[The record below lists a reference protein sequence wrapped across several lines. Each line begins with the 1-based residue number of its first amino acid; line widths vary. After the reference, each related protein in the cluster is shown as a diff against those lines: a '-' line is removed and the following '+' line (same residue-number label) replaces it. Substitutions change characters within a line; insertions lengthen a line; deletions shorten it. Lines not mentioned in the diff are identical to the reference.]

1 MNRSRQSC
9 TAIVFAMVVAF
20 TTTAADKDQHG
31 DPLPEGAHLR
41 LGTTR
46 LRTNS
51 YTPALISH
59 DGKEIYLPSMTSNLI
74 QRSETA
80 TGAPSRTCAVPYS
93 STPTG
98 LSADGK
104 RLVVTSSSSVWVI
117 DTQTDKALVKTDRP
131 LPTGNEYAA
140 AISDD
145 GKRLAY
151 GNLKNFNAKG
161 KDPLS
166 AVVWDIES
174 NKEIAKIAATQNESL
189 YVSLSNDG
197 KVLATWGQHYD
208 PSAKQPLTSETDP
221 ARNVYFWDA
230 ATGKEIAKFTT
241 TNGPAFGVRVSP
253 DGSVAALATYGGGV
267 ELVDTKTGKSKL
279 QLLGRNGI
287 GVSLSFSPD
296 SAVLFASTNDGAVQ
310 AWKVDDGTGLFTV
323 NAPVSGLT
331 VNRLRAID
339 SKRGVAHGRIGLS
352 EVIWEVPS
360 GKVLSSSSG
369 HVTYVSGVAVTA
381 DNKHVIT
388 SSEDG
393 TVLKWELAT
402 GKLAETMPS
411 RPGTLGYGAR
421 LPAGT
426 LSSDYKYRL
435 IRDSATFAVY
445 DAANWSQL
453 YTFPLP
459 STGYLSA
466 NFSADGSKI
475 ASTLVTNENKVRAA
489 RVLCTATATGKV
501 IAKVSLPG
509 YTSAQ
514 AAITTD
520 GKYIVTAGSKPMAP
534 EKSEFDNVMFFVTV
548 WDAATGEK
556 KHEHSEK
563 SGFNYVTLAIA
574 PDNATAAIA
583 TSSGKIAALDLA
595 TGKVTNGAQQISLN
609 YNSSIVFSAD
619 GKSVAVSGSYNFGAN
634 TTSPLYIYD
643 WPSGK
648 EKHKFT
654 VPGAISSVAFS
665 PDGKWLVTGS
675 TDTTATV
682 WSLSK

>member
-1 MNRSRQSC
+1 LL
-9 TAIVFAMVVAF
+9 AIVFAMIAVC

-31 DPLPEGAHLR
+31 DPLPEGAQLR

-46 LRTNS
+46 MRTNS
-51 YTPALISH
+51 FTPALLSH
-59 DGKEIYLPSMTSNLI
+59 DGKEIFSISLANSLI

-80 TGAPSRTCAVPYS
+80 TGAVSRTFTGPYS
-93 STPTG
+93 ATPAAI
-98 LSADGK
+98 SADSK
-104 RLVVTSSSSVWVI
+104 RLVVTNSNSVWVI
-117 DTQTDKALVKTDRP
+117 ETQTDKALVKAERAI
-131 LPTGNEYAA
+131 PTGNEYAT

-151 GNLKNFNAKG
+151 GNLKNFGAKG

-166 AVVWDIES
+166 AVVWDVEA
-174 NKEIAKIAATQNESL
+174 NKELAKIAVPQNESVF
-189 YVSLSNDG
+189 VSLSNDG

-208 PSAKQPLTSETDP
+208 PTAKQPATPETDP
-221 ARNVYFWDA
+221 TRNVAFWDA
-230 ATGKEIAKFTT
+230 TTGKEIAKFTT
-241 TNGPAFGVRVSP
+241 TAGTAYGVRLSA
-253 DGSVAALATYGGGV
+253 DGSMAVVATYGGGI
-267 ELVDTKTGKSKL
+267 ELVETKTGKVKL
-279 QLLGRNGI
+279 QLLGRNGV
-287 GVSLSFSPD
+287 GGSLSFSPD
-296 SAVLFASTNDGAVQ
+296 GSVLFATTIDGSVQ
-310 AWKVDDGTGLFTV
+310 AWKVDDGTGLFTT
-323 NAPVSGLT
+323 NAPITNLVST
-331 VNRLRAID
+331 RVRAID
-339 SKRGVAHGRIGLS
+339 AKRGIAHGRIGMT

-360 GKVLSSSSG
+360 GKVLSPNSG
-369 HVTYVSGVAVTA
+369 HVTAVSGIAVTA
-381 DNKHVIT
+381 DSKHAIT

-402 GKLAETMPS
+402 GKLAETLPS

-475 ASTLVTNENKVRAA
+475 ATTLVTNENKVRAA
-489 RVLCTATATGKV
+489 RVLCTATATGKIV
-501 IAKVSLPG
+501 GKVSLPG

-520 GKYIVTAGSKPMAP
+520 GKYIVTAGAKPMNP
-534 EKSEFDNVMFFVTV
+534 EKMEFENVTFIIAV

-563 SGFNYVTLAIA
+563 SGFNYVTIAIA
-574 PDNATAAIA
+574 PDNATAAIT
-583 TSSGKIAALDLA
+583 TSSAKVAALDLA
-595 TGKVTNGAQQISLN
+595 TGKVTTVTEQISVN

-619 GKSVAVSGSYNFGAN
+619 GKSIAIAGSNNFGAGI
-634 TTSPLYIYD
+634 TSPVYVYD

-648 EKHKFT
+648 SKHKFT
-654 VPGAISSVAFS
+654 VPGGVSAVAFS

-675 TDTTATV
+675 SDTTATV